1 MMKRGGGKLNNRRYS
16 VNRMTGAVPQKK
28 MGVGMLE
35 QVVTHQC
42 ASEACRLMV
51 KGSFK
56 QRSAEKK
63 SNDATQNAAK
73 SIVLQ
78 KTATEIRELAAK
90 HNLLF

>member
-1 MMKRGGGKLNNRRYS
+1 
-16 VNRMTGAVPQKK
+16 MTGAVPQKK

-78 KTATEIRELAAK
+78 KTATEIRELAVAAK

>member
-1 MMKRGGGKLNNRRYS
+1 MNVCMAQHADNHSGLFR
-16 VNRMTGAVPQKK
+16 
-28 MGVGMLE
+28 
-35 QVVTHQC
+35 C
-42 ASEACRLMV
+42 CRLMV

-78 KTATEIRELAAK
+78 KTATEIRELAVAAK